1 VEWNLVWWEGV
12 EWNLV
17 NMVGGCGMEL
27 SEYGGRCGMVLSE
40 YGGRVWN
47 GFI

>member
-17 NMVGGCGMEL
+17 NMVGGVEWYLVNMVGGCGMD
-27 SEYGGRCGMVLSE
+27 SSDSG
-40 YGGRVWN
+40 
-47 GFI
+47 